1 MSDSNNQTSPYA
13 SGKRKGGLLEKSE
26 TYNCFDIIF
35 DSFFNKE
42 FCNTGHFYI
51 QSTKSSNLP
60 NSRINNYSIGI
71 NGNIAISF
79 YGKEIM
85 IFKPTGELINHIFVK
100 DSEPFFIIY
109 QENTEYLDL
118 YFSRDNLCVTISEN
132 GEIKE
137 QKNYDQQ
144 DIDEKYHV
152 SKRYTKKYEDYTYQM
167 KSSFKFPITT
177 CRSKLIQVN
186 EKTKEERVIY
196 DNPFV
201 SVMESIG
208 LTLVILVFGT
218 VIFVMISK
226 ITGFFV
232 RIIRNMLKGN

>member
-1 MSDSNNQTSPYA
+1 MRLA
-13 SGKRKGGLLEKSE
+13 REKE
-26 TYNCFDIIF
+26 GCLKKVRRIIVLILF
-35 DSFFNKE
+35 LTVFSIKSFG
-42 FCNTGHFYI
+42 NTGHFYI

-232 RIIRNMLKGN
+232 RIIRNQKGRR